1 MLNRPHGELYLNFII
16 YIYIKLYMKT
26 LIIVESPAKAK
37 KIQTFLGNDFFVKSS
52 FGHICDLNTK
62 KLKQMI
68 ENDFEPIYTI
78 NNKIL
83 KDLKDTNTT
92 DIILAADDDRE
103 GDAIAWHCGRLLNV
117 NFDHSNRIIFNEIS
131 KKSIQSALNHKTK
144 LNMNSVNA
152 QKCRQLLD
160 LIIGYKLSP
169 LLWKHIKTNEKGLSA
184 GRVQSC
190 LLKILTDH
198 EDDINN
204 KPNIILPIIT
214 ARFLDEAYNFG
225 SKKDA
230 IFDCMFK
237 SDKTLNNDD
246 IVNLLKLCIQNKK
259 FKIISS
265 DDKEEINYSPQP
277 FTTSS
282 LQQSAYNELG
292 FNVKLTMSMAQKLYE
307 SGIITYM
314 RTDSTLI
321 SNDFKRYLQN
331 HIVSKYGP
339 EYYRN
344 NVSKSNKYAQQA
356 HEAIRPTNLD
366 YSIDKWTPPY
376 KKLYNLILRRTI
388 QSHMSS
394 TIYNVTNYYL
404 SNNLID
410 NYGVFVYTVRDIF
423 FEGYRCL
430 DGKKPTSTEK
440 ISNTCTYLMD
450 NAECKFKEQLPPK
463 YLNESN
469 IVKKLESTGI
479 GRPST
484 YSSIINTLYTRHYT
498 KVIDIPSY
506 EKEQNIIF
514 INNDNI
520 EYKTETITVPKEPK
534 KIIVTDLGKL
544 VLEYLIKHFSMI
556 INITFTASVEKDLDL
571 ISMGECNWKDI
582 IKKIYNTFNPIV
594 IDQMK
599 FRYIKKDVQTFLGY
613 QLKNGKFGPYLTNG
627 TTNYNIKHYCKHK
640 KISSDNL
647 NDKHVSI
654 IISYPK
660 MIGKKDNKD
669 IFICYGPYGEYM
681 KYNNKNYKV
690 DKRKINNID
699 YLISLIK

>member
-1 MLNRPHGELYLNFII
+1 
-16 YIYIKLYMKT
+16 MKT

-214 ARFLDEAYNFG
+214 ASFLDDTYNFG
-225 SKKDA
+225 SKKGS
-230 IFDCMFK
+230 IFDCTFK
-237 SDKTLNNDD
+237 SDKTLKNDD

-292 FNVKLTMSMAQKLYE
+292 FNVKLTMSMAQNLYE

-344 NVSKSNKYAQQA
+344 NISKSNKYAQQA

-376 KKLYNLILRRTI
+376 IKLYNLILRRTI

-571 ISMGECNWKDI
+571 ISIGECNWKDI

-594 IDQMK
+594 IEQMK

>member
-198 EDDINN
+198 EDNINN

-237 SDKTLNNDD
+237 SDKTLKNDD